1 MADGLADGTGAAGSS
16 AAGSD
21 RGPGSESEDGGAA
34 THKVEV
40 IAAVVLGFA
49 AVLTAFAAYRGALT
63 DDLVLKNYAE
73 SQANI
78 TQGNDWYA
86 SGYQNASLE
95 QTAFFQYATELLAG
109 NDESAQYLY
118 GLMSPG
124 QQALIDEWGADAREE
139 AISPFSD
146 EYAAYA
152 ELDSQY
158 DFAQGDSFY
167 DQAEQNRIDAED
179 ADDTSD
185 IYELSQVFF
194 AVTLFVA
201 GVAALLR
208 SPKVQ
213 VGVLTLGIVMLLAG
227 SVVLVQ
233 AETA

>member
-1 MADGLADGTGAAGSS
+1 MADTTDGAVDGSGADTDAVEGGENRTHTVEILAAM
-16 AAGSD
+16 
-21 RGPGSESEDGGAA
+21 
-34 THKVEV
+34 
-40 IAAVVLGFA
+40 VLGFA
-49 AVLTAFAAYRGALT
+49 AVLTAYAAYRGALT

-95 QTAFFQYATELLAG
+95 QTAFFQYATELLGG
-109 NDESAQYLY
+109 NQEAADYLY

-124 QQALIDEWGADAREE
+124 QQALIDEWSADPREE
-139 AISPFSD
+139 AISPFSE

-158 DFAQGDSFY
+158 DFHEGDTFY
-167 DQAEQNRIDAED
+167 DSAEQNRIDAEE
-179 ADDTSD
+179 ADDKSD
-185 IYELSQVFF
+185 IFELSQVFF

-201 GVAALLR
+201 GVAALLQ

-213 VGVLTLGIVMLLAG
+213 IGVLTLGIAMLVVG
-227 SVVLVQ
+227 SIVLVQ
-233 AETA
+233 AETT

>member
-1 MADGLADGTGAAGSS
+1 MADAADGTVDDSVGHSGDGAEH
-16 AAGSD
+16 
-21 RGPGSESEDGGAA
+21 R
-34 THKVEV
+34 THTVE
-40 IAAVVLGFA
+40 ILAAVVLGFA

-86 SGYQNASLE
+86 SGYQTASLE
-95 QTAFFQYATELLAG
+95 QTAFFQYATELLGG
-109 NDESAQYLY
+109 NEDAANYLY
-118 GLMSPG
+118 GLMSPA
-124 QQALIDEWGADAREE
+124 QQALIDEWSADERED
-139 AISPFSD
+139 AISPFNE

-152 ELDSQY
+152 ELDSQLE
-158 DFAQGDSFY
+158 FAEGDSFY
-167 DQAEQNRIDAED
+167 DAAEQNRIDAED

-201 GVAALLR
+201 GVAALLQ

-213 VGVLTLGIVMLLAG
+213 IGVLSLGIVMLIAG
-227 SVVLVQ
+227 SIVLIQ